1 MEYDHK
7 VKCIIPSNELL
18 QLQNL
23 ETIIVDSCGYVEEIF
38 GTNEG
43 TNSESEI
50 VIEIPNLRQVKLW
63 NLESLKYIWKSNHHQ
78 RRVLKFPNLT
88 TLSIGYCHSLKHV
101 FTSSMMGGLLQLQD
115 LQVTHCYNMEQLN
128 WLLLYNYSLFLWILP
143 ISNPALSFGAFI
155 HRLTMPPRREPP
167 SMEDTLA
174 AMLEEL
180 KLLHSDSSKNHEVLL
195 TRMNQQSELSANL
208 VTAVAK
214 LYENP
219 SCATS
224 SSIMPPHQPPH
235 IPLPPQPSPQNPLSP
250 AHTGPKPP
258 KITLPL
264 FDASKSIH
272 HQT

>member
-115 LQVTHCYNMEQLN
+115 LQVTHCYNMEVIVKTEEEEEEEEEEMEWFPCLK
-128 WLLLYNYSLFLWILP
+128 SLKLIKIYRLQAFCLGKVDFLWPSLHAMK
-143 ISNPALSFGAFI
+143 ISTCPRMKVFTNGHVDTPALDVIDTGLRRCYVKDDDINSFI
-155 HRLTMPPRREPP
+155 IKEN
-167 SMEDTLA
+167 EI
-174 AMLEEL
+174 
-180 KLLHSDSSKNHEVLL
+180 
-195 TRMNQQSELSANL
+195 NQG
-208 VTAVAK
+208 
-214 LYENP
+214 
-219 SCATS
+219 
-224 SSIMPPHQPPH
+224 I
-235 IPLPPQPSPQNPLSP
+235 
-250 AHTGPKPP
+250 
-258 KITLPL
+258 
-264 FDASKSIH
+264 
-272 HQT
+272 